1 MSQNDIDKIK
11 DRLSIE
17 EVVSSYIQIE
27 KAGKN
32 LKARCPFHNE
42 KTPSFYISPDRG
54 SYYCFGCGAKGDI
67 FTFVEQFEGLD
78 FYGALKQLA
87 QKAGVTLS
95 AKNEGASNQ
104 VLYDI
109 LEETKNFYQKNL
121 EKNKSATEY
130 LLERGLEKETI
141 KEWEIGF
148 ANESW
153 DDLYLYLKTK
163 NFKEVDIEKT
173 GLIKKRDSGSGYYN
187 RFRNRIMFPIFDSI
201 GRTVAFTGRL
211 FATDSKEA
219 KYVNSPETE
228 LFTKSRILYG
238 FNIAKTAIRKNNF
251 SILVE
256 GQVDIILA
264 HQAGYKNA
272 VASSG
277 TALTED
283 QLQMINKISNRL
295 IIAYDADKAGI
306 KASERAWQ
314 MALELGMDIK
324 IAKMPSGS
332 DPADLIKKSKKEW
345 VDVIKNSVPIIDYMI
360 ENVKLSEKDPRKL
373 ISAINKEVIPYIS
386 KLNSEIEKAHYIKK
400 LKELF
405 NVEEEVIWREV
416 NKKTGQTQIKTT
428 SAVILEKT
436 MEDLTE
442 KQIIGLY
449 FWIQNR
455 SMGDKLSVY
464 EKKLLEFLDVM
475 ELESL
480 KERNKE
486 FQDQLIFYIDSQK
499 IDEKKMDNEI
509 EQSLYNYK
517 LKTLKNK
524 RLKLKI
530 AIADAEKKDDDEE
543 IKKILKEID
552 SLSKIIT
559 DLSG

>member
-1 MSQNDIDKIK
+1 MSQNDIEKIK
-11 DRLSIE
+11 ERLSIE
-17 EVVSSYIQIE
+17 EVVSSYIQVE

-95 AKNEGASNQ
+95 TKNEGAKNQ
-104 VLYDI
+104 VLYEI
-109 LEETKNFYQKNL
+109 LEEAKNFYQKNL
-121 EKNKSATEY
+121 DKNKKAYGY
-130 LLERGLEKETI
+130 LKDRGLKEETI
-141 KEWEIGF
+141 SEWSIGF

-153 DDLYLYLKTK
+153 DDLYLFLKSK
-163 NFKEVDIEKT
+163 NFKEIDIEKT
-173 GLIKKRDSGSGYYN
+173 GLIKKRDSGTGYYN

-211 FATDSKEA
+211 FSTDSKEA

-238 FNIAKTAIRKNNF
+238 FNVAKTAIRKNNF

-277 TALTED
+277 TALTEE
-283 QLQMINKISNRL
+283 QLEMIRKISNRL

-345 VDVIKNSVPIIDYMI
+345 VEVIKNSVPIIDYMI
-360 ENVKLSEKDPRKL
+360 ENVKSVESEPRKL

-405 NVEEEVIWREV
+405 NVEEEIIWREV
-416 NKKTGQTQIKTT
+416 NKKTGQTEIKTT
-428 SAVILEKT
+428 SAVDMEKT
-436 MEDLTE
+436 VEDLTE

-455 SMGDKLSVY
+455 NLAEKLSFY
-464 EKKLLEFLDVM
+464 EKKLLEFLDVI
-475 ELESL
+475 ELETL
-480 KERNKE
+480 KEKNKE

-499 IDEKKMDNEI
+499 IDEKKIDKEI
-509 EQSLYNYK
+509 EESLYNYK
-517 LKTLKNK
+517 IKTLKNK

-530 AIADAEKKDDDEE
+530 TISEAEKKNDDEE

-552 SLSKIIT
+552 SISKIIT

>member
-95 AKNEGASNQ
+95 TKNEGASNQ

-238 FNIAKTAIRKNNF
+238 FNVAKTAIRKNNF

-264 HQAGYKNA
+264 HQTGYKNA

-277 TALTED
+277 TALTEG

>member
-95 AKNEGASNQ
+95 TKNEGASNQ

-211 FATDSKEA
+211 FTTDSKEA

-238 FNIAKTAIRKNNF
+238 FNVAKTAIRKNNF

>member
-11 DRLSIE
+11 ERLSIE
-17 EVVSSYIQIE
+17 EIVSSYIQVE

-95 AKNEGASNQ
+95 TKNEGAKNQ
-104 VLYDI
+104 VLYEI

-121 EKNKSATEY
+121 AKNQKAYAY
-130 LLERGLEKETI
+130 LKDRGLKDETI
-141 KEWEIGF
+141 SEWSIGF

-153 DDLYLYLKTK
+153 DDLYLFLKSK
-163 NFKEVDIEKT
+163 NFKEGDIEKT
-173 GLIKKRDSGSGYYN
+173 GLIKKRDSGTGYYN

-228 LFTKSRILYG
+228 LFIKSRILYG
-238 FNIAKTAIRKNNF
+238 FNVAKTAIRKNNF

-277 TALTED
+277 TALTEE
-283 QLQMINKISNRL
+283 QLEMIRKISNRL

-324 IAKMPSGS
+324 IAKMPGGM

-345 VDVIKNSVPIIDYMI
+345 VEVIKNSVPIIDYMI
-360 ENVKLSEKDPRKL
+360 ENVKSVESDPRKL
-373 ISAINKEVIPYIS
+373 ISTINKEVIPYVS

-416 NKKTGQTQIKTT
+416 NKKTSQTEIKTT
-428 SAVILEKT
+428 SAAYIEKT
-436 MEDLTE
+436 VEDLTE

-455 SMGDKLSVY
+455 NLAEKLSFY
-464 EKKLLEFLDVM
+464 EKKLLEFLDVI
-475 ELESL
+475 ELETL
-480 KERNKE
+480 KEKNKE

-499 IDEKKMDNEI
+499 IDEKKIDKEI
-509 EQSLYNYK
+509 EESLHNYK
-517 LKTLKNK
+517 IKTLKNK

-530 AIADAEKKDDDEE
+530 NISEAEKRNDDEE

-552 SLSKIIT
+552 SISKIIT

>member
-11 DRLSIE
+11 ERLSIE
-17 EVVSSYIQIE
+17 EVVSSYIQVE

-95 AKNEGASNQ
+95 TKNEGAKNQ
-104 VLYDI
+104 ALYDI
-109 LEETKNFYQKNL
+109 LEEAKNFYQKNL
-121 EKNKSATEY
+121 KNNKPAYEY
-130 LLERGLEKETI
+130 LKGRGLTNETI
-141 KEWEIGF
+141 SEWAIGF

-153 DDLYLYLKTK
+153 DDLAIYLKSK
-163 NFKEVDIEKT
+163 NFKEADIEKA
-173 GLIKKRDSGSGYYN
+173 GLIKKRESGSGSYN

-201 GRTVAFTGRL
+201 GRAVAFTGRL
-211 FATDSKEA
+211 FSNDSKEA

-238 FNIAKTAIRKNNF
+238 FNVAKTAIRKNNF

-277 TALTED
+277 TALTEE

-345 VDVIKNSVPIIDYMI
+345 IGVIKNSVPIIDYMI
-360 ENVKLSEKDPRKL
+360 ENVSATEKDPRKL
-373 ISAINKEVIPYIS
+373 IAAINKEVIPYIS
-386 KLNSEIEKAHYIKK
+386 KLSSEIEKAHYIKK

-416 NKKTGQTQIKTT
+416 NKKTSQTQIKTT
-428 SAVILEKT
+428 SAVSMEKT
-436 MEDLTE
+436 IEDLTE
-442 KQIIGLY
+442 KQIVGLY

-455 SMGDKLSVY
+455 NMGDKLSVY

-499 IDEKKMDNEI
+499 IDETKMDNEI
-509 EQSLYNYK
+509 EESIFNYK
-517 LKTLKNK
+517 IKTLKNK

-530 AIADAEKKDDDEE
+530 KIIEAEKRGDEEE
-543 IKKILKEID
+543 IKNILREMN

>member
-1 MSQNDIDKIK
+1 MSQNDIEKIK
-11 DRLSIE
+11 ERLSIE
-17 EVVSSYIQIE
+17 EVISGYIQVE

-87 QKAGVTLS
+87 QKAGVALTS
-95 AKNEGASNQ
+95 KNEGTKNQ
-104 VLYDI
+104 IVYDV
-109 LEETKNFYQKNL
+109 LEEAKNFYQKNL
-121 EKNKSATEY
+121 EKNKEAYNY
-130 LLERGLEKETI
+130 LKERGLSDESIAT
-141 KEWEIGF
+141 WSIGF
-148 ANESW
+148 ATDSW
-153 DDLYLYLKTK
+153 DDLSLHLKTK
-163 NFKEVDIEKT
+163 KFKEQDIEKA

-187 RFRNRIMFPIFDSI
+187 RFRNRIMFPIFDSS

-211 FATDSKEA
+211 FAKESKEA

-238 FNIAKTAIRKNNF
+238 FNFAKSAIRKNNF

-256 GQVDIILA
+256 GQIDIILA
-264 HQAGYKNA
+264 HQAGYKNS

-277 TALTED
+277 TALTEE
-283 QLQMINKISNRL
+283 QLQMINRISNRL

-324 IAKMPSGS
+324 IAKIPSGL

-345 VDVIKNSVPIIDYMI
+345 VEVVKNSVSIIDYMI
-360 ENVKLSEKDPRKL
+360 DNVQNSEKDPRKL
-373 ISAINKEVIPYIS
+373 IAEINKEVIPYIS

-400 LKELF
+400 LKEIF
-405 NVEEEVIWREV
+405 DVEEEVIWREV
-416 NKKTGQTQIKTT
+416 NKKTSQTEIKTKT
-428 SAVILEKT
+428 VEKIEKSI
-436 MEDLTE
+436 EDLTE

-449 FWIQNR
+449 FWIQNKNIAE
-455 SMGDKLSVY
+455 KLSVY
-464 EKKLLEFLDVM
+464 EKKLLEFLDVSD
-475 ELESL
+475 LEKL
-480 KERNKE
+480 KEKNAE
-486 FQDQLIFYIDSQK
+486 FKDQLIFYIDSQK
-499 IDEKKMDNEI
+499 IDDNKIDKEI
-509 EQSLYNYK
+509 KESLYNYR

-530 AIADAEKKDDDEE
+530 AIAEAEKINDDEE
-543 IKKILKEID
+543 IKRILREIN
-552 SLSKIIT
+552 SISKVVT

>member
-1 MSQNDIDKIK
+1 MSKNDIEKIK
-11 DRLSIE
+11 ERLSIE
-17 EVVSSYIQIE
+17 EVISGYIQIE

-67 FTFVEQFEGLD
+67 FTFTEQFEGLD
-78 FYGALKQLA
+78 FYGAMKQLA
-87 QKAGVTLS
+87 QKAGVTLTS
-95 AKNEGASNQ
+95 KNEGAKNQ
-104 VLYDI
+104 IMYDI
-109 LEETKNFYQKNL
+109 LEETKNFYKKNL
-121 EKNKSATEY
+121 TKNKDANTY
-130 LLERGLEKETI
+130 LNERGLNEESVST
-141 KEWEIGF
+141 WSIGF
-148 ANESW
+148 ATDSW

-163 NFKEVDIEKT
+163 KFKEQDIEKA

-187 RFRNRIMFPIFDSI
+187 RFRNRIMFPIFDSS

-211 FATDSKEA
+211 FAKESKEA

-238 FNIAKTAIRKNNF
+238 FNFAKSAIRKNNF

-256 GQVDIILA
+256 GQIDIILA
-264 HQAGYKNA
+264 HQVGYKNS

-277 TALTED
+277 TALTEE
-283 QLQMINKISNRL
+283 QLQMINRISNRL

-324 IAKMPSGS
+324 IAKITKGF

-345 VDVIKNSVPIIDYMI
+345 IETIKNSVSIIDYMI
-360 ENVKLSEKDPRKL
+360 DSVKETEKDPRKL
-373 ISAINKEVIPYIS
+373 ISEINKEVIPYIS

-405 NVEEEVIWREV
+405 DIEEEIIWREV
-416 NKKTGQTQIKTT
+416 NKKTSRTEIKTKT
-428 SAVILEKT
+428 VEILEKT
-436 MEDLTE
+436 IEDLTE

-449 FWIQNR
+449 FWIENR
-455 SMGDKLSVY
+455 NFPEKLSEY
-464 EKKLLEFLDVM
+464 EKRLLEFLEVS
-475 ELESL
+475 ELEEL
-480 KERNKE
+480 KEKNKE
-486 FQDQLIFYIDSQK
+486 FKDQLIFYIDSQK
-499 IDEKKMDNEI
+499 IDDKKINKEI
-509 EQSLYNYK
+509 EESLYNYR
-517 LKTLKNK
+517 LKTFKNK

-530 AIADAEKKDDDEE
+530 EIAEAEKINDEE
-543 IKKILKEID
+543 RIKKVLKEIN
-552 SLSKIIT
+552 SISKIIT

>member
-11 DRLSIE
+11 ERLSIE
-17 EVVSSYIQIE
+17 EVVSSYIQVE

-95 AKNEGASNQ
+95 TKNEGAKNQ

-109 LEETKNFYQKNL
+109 LEEAKNFYQNNL
-121 EKNKSATEY
+121 KKHQKAHEY
-130 LLERGLEKETI
+130 LRSRGLTDETI
-141 KEWEIGF
+141 SEWSIGF

-153 DDLYLYLKTK
+153 DDLYLHLKNK
-163 NFKEVDIEKT
+163 KFKEVDIEKT
-173 GLIKKRDSGSGYYN
+173 GLIKQRDSGNGYYN

-238 FNIAKTAIRKNNF
+238 FNVAKTAIRKNNF

-277 TALTED
+277 TALTEE

-324 IAKMPSGS
+324 IAKMPSGL

-345 VDVIKNSVPIIDYMI
+345 IEVVKNSVPIIDYMI
-360 ENVKLSEKDPRKL
+360 ENVKSIEKDPRKL

-416 NKKTGQTQIKTT
+416 NKKTSTTQIKTA
-428 SAVILEKT
+428 SAVSMEKT

-455 SMGDKLSVY
+455 NLADKLSFY

-475 ELESL
+475 ELETL
-480 KERNKE
+480 KEKNKE

-499 IDEKKMDNEI
+499 IDEKKIDNEI
-509 EQSLYNYK
+509 EDSLYNYK
-517 LKTLKNK
+517 IKTFKNK

-530 AIADAEKKDDDEE
+530 AISQAEKNDDDEE